1 MGTSYSTTLTPHPKP
16 TPLRVSFEDSMVPDF
31 TEDQTPDDGRPVDI
45 HDVTPAPTPAPI
57 STPMVELTNDTVVN
71 TVIQSF
77 ILRSNLGFKKYGQT
91 MDRTD
96 LTPQEWAN
104 HMQEELM
111 DAILYLERLKRD
123 LASPPRSTT
132 VSSPP
137 EGSDNST
144 PQNSHRWV

>member
-1 MGTSYSTTLTPHPKP
+1 MGTSYSTTLNPHPKP
-16 TPLRVSFEDSMVPDF
+16 TPLRVNFTDSMVQDF
-31 TEDQTPDDGRPVDI
+31 IEDP
-45 HDVTPAPTPAPI
+45 TPAPTPTPTPTPAPA
-57 STPMVELTNDTVVN
+57 SNPVVELTNDTVVN

-123 LASPPRSTT
+123 LASPPRSTMD
-132 VSSPP
+132 SSPM
-137 EGSDNST
+137 
-144 PQNSHRWV
+144 

>member
-1 MGTSYSTTLTPHPKP
+1 MGTTYSTTLNPNPKTTP
-16 TPLRVSFEDSMVPDF
+16 TPLRVSFASSMAPDF
-31 TEDQTPDDGRPVDI
+31 TNEPVQEPSSVDLR
-45 HDVTPAPTPAPI
+45 VLVPAPEPVSTLPPPP
-57 STPMVELTNDTVVN
+57 STPTVEPTNDTVVN

-123 LASPPRSTT
+123 LASPPTPT
-132 VSSPP
+132 PNSS
-137 EGSDNST
+137 SS
-144 PQNSHRWV
+144 SV

>member
-1 MGTSYSTTLTPHPKP
+1 
-16 TPLRVSFEDSMVPDF
+16 MVPDF
-31 TEDQTPDDGRPVDI
+31 TEDETPDDCRPVA
-45 HDVTPAPTPAPI
+45 VCGAPAPTPAPTPAPV
-57 STPMVELTNDTVVN
+57 SNPVVELTNDTVVN

-123 LASPPRSTT
+123 LASPPPRPM
-132 VSSPP
+132 VSAPP

>member
-1 MGTSYSTTLTPHPKP
+1 
-16 TPLRVSFEDSMVPDF
+16 
-31 TEDQTPDDGRPVDI
+31 
-45 HDVTPAPTPAPI
+45 
-57 STPMVELTNDTVVN
+57 VELTNDTVVN

-123 LASPPRSTT
+123 LASPPPVDHSLI
-132 VSSPP
+132 SPGGFGQFHP
-137 EGSDNST
+137 PKFS
-144 PQNSHRWV
+144 